1 MYIHV
6 KFIVFRWGLNLGTL
20 RDGYHIRSTSLVIFL
35 IAILDVESQTT
46 VGRHEE
52 SPIGQLPSDK
62 FVE

>member
-20 RDGYHIRSTSLVIFL
+20 RDGYHIRSMSLIIL
-35 IAILDVESQTT
+35 IAILDIERQTT
-46 VGRHEE
+46 VGRREE